1 MRHHHSVYLRN
12 AYDMRAE
19 SGSWA
24 GGGVGGRELRLEADY
39 AGDVRGGRG
48 GGGRLGETHLSNGPL
63 SPDLSRLSSVRFL
76 SSSLS
81 VFLSLSLL
89 SAPLSVSVSYLGP
102 LCLLR
107 TCLLHPSLSVNFP
120 LCISP
125 VFRPIRHPRSS
136 KAIPGVLIP
145 SSVCKHECNGSYV
158 PGGGSCEY
166 HGLSRSCHH

>member
-81 VFLSLSLL
+81 VFLSLSPLCSSL
-89 SAPLSVSVSYLGP
+89 CLCLISRSPLSL
-102 LCLLR
+102 
-107 TCLLHPSLSVNFP
+107 TDLS
-120 LCISP
+120 
-125 VFRPIRHPRSS
+125 
-136 KAIPGVLIP
+136 P
-145 SSVCKHECNGSYV
+145 SSVSLCQFSPVHIPRISSHTTS
-158 PGGGSCEY
+158 PLIQS
-166 HGLSRSCHH
+166 HSRSPDPVFCL